1 MKIHIIGCSGTGK
14 SYLAKGLS
22 EKYNIPHYD
31 LDDLQWDNTAAS
43 YGVKMPAEKRRQL
56 LQNILEKDNWII
68 EGVYYKW
75 VKQSFDDADVIYVLD
90 MPRYLYRFRIIKR
103 FILRKLGMA
112 QGKKETLKS
121 LCDLLKWTDEFQNKN
136 MKEIKDIL
144 LKYNGKVVYLKS
156 SKEVR
161 RLIYDRL

>member
-1 MKIHIIGCSGTGK
+1 
-14 SYLAKGLS
+14 
-22 EKYNIPHYD
+22 
-31 LDDLQWDNTAAS
+31 
-43 YGVKMPAEKRRQL
+43 MPAEKRRQL

-75 VKQSFDDADVIYVLD
+75 VKQSIDDADVIYVLD

-103 FILRKLGMA
+103 FIWRKLGLA

-136 MKEIKDIL
+136 MKEVKDIL